1 MMINHSKKIL
11 FSLFVPMLFSCQIT
25 NIDSDIQD
33 RGLDDIFVRLED
45 RFINP
50 EFELDAVAPPENNID
65 ICTNYMIEKLDEKL
79 NQYCV
84 DYSDEQK
91 MTPGSPF
98 YSERH
103 VAACLLLSCEGRQID
118 GHNGLMIA
126 KNCPD
131 LGDLRGNIINFVD
144 QAKMGQCVN
153 PVLSMRVI
161 NIADFMGGEACNQL
175 RCETSFDG
183 TTIKEE
189 NP

>member
-1 MMINHSKKIL
+1 MTIQRYPIL
-11 FSLFVPMLFSCQIT
+11 FFTLFTTACQIS
-25 NIDSDIQD
+25 NLDPLPKDQW
-33 RGLDDIFVRLED
+33 LDDIFIRLED
-45 RFINP
+45 RFIAP
-50 EFELDAVAPPENNID
+50 EFELDALTEPENNINL
-65 ICTNYMIEKLDEKL
+65 CTNYMIEKLDEKL
-79 NQYCV
+79 NQYCMS
-84 DYSDEQK
+84 YTDEQK

-131 LGDLRGNIINFVD
+131 VGDLKENIKSFVSE
-144 QAKMGQCVN
+144 AKMGQCIN

-161 NIADFMGGEACNQL
+161 DIASFMGGEPCNQL
-175 RCETSFDG
+175 RCETSVDG